1 MNSLLYYY
9 NNVQKMAAYRQA
21 KRMQCGVK
29 LGENQLS
36 GSSSTVKFISNPIPI
51 GTDDFSVEFYGNVYG
66 QNGSYA
72 SVFNAV
78 NPSIGGSRTFSIY
91 GQFYPDNGVWAIA
104 FSPDTSGYITG
115 DEVRINYSPKND
127 SQFLISVTRQGT
139 TVKAYINGE
148 LKATKEQSEV
158 KDLGDLQLAIANSSD
173 VGFVRVWNY
182 ALSADEIATLYNNG
196 DPMGYV
202 VPKLSRQIGP
212 DVYLSANVFEF
223 NIGSPITQT
232 VIPEQQYP
240 FDCIYRV
247 SYVVD
252 EWDFQPSTYNAVGF
266 IGRNGATVIS
276 GISTWYSIAAA
287 KIGEEQSFFVKMPS
301 TESPYLIIYGSQ
313 DDVSVTARRLKVTV
327 NSITPVGLLA
337 EYLPQN
343 LMYGRD
349 DKTIATSW
357 LDSAKQLPLS
367 DEYMEPLFQ
376 SIGGYDMAANG
387 APEILYRTY
396 NYDYVGAKLGYQQ
409 PIISASTTKFVSAP
423 ISIGTSDFSIEFYG
437 NTYGSYTNKNPSI
450 SNQSQPYTYGEGCLL
465 VYQTESGVGGIE
477 WIIFEKPATG
487 ADLADSINLR
497 YKPIDPIEKFHF
509 VITRQG
515 TTVKVYINGE
525 LKTTKEQSEVKDMGD
540 LQLAI
545 ANSSD
550 VGFVRVWNK
559 CLSDSEVSQLE
570 NSGDPA
576 GYVLPAEMKTGD
588 QRCIAEYLAMNLVPQ
603 KYKPTVAARW
613 LDSATVLPDPDGT
626 LRRIWKSVG
635 GYDMEANGNPIIL
648 Q

>member
-1 MNSLLYYY
+1 MNSLYTYY

-21 KRMQCGVK
+21 KRMQCGALTAQGGFSTTDPALMQTPFTIQCVFRPTK
-29 LGENQLS
+29 VTSTLQVAFNTKGDSSNPRVDLNESGNIVIYGGGFILYTKPANLDSIYDIVFVATDSQLS
-36 GSSSTVKFISNPIPI
+36 LFVDGTLITSVSYVNTISLYTI
-51 GTDDFSVEFYGNVYG
+51 GFYFANNKLYF
-66 QNGSYA
+66 Q
-72 SVFNAV
+72 
-78 NPSIGGSRTFSIY
+78 
-91 GQFYPDNGVWAIA
+91 
-104 FSPDTSGYITG
+104 G
-115 DEVRINYSPKND
+115 DYLLHRH
-127 SQFLISVTRQGT
+127 F
-139 TVKAYINGE
+139 
-148 LKATKEQSEV
+148 
-158 KDLGDLQLAIANSSD
+158 
-173 VGFVRVWNY
+173 NY
-182 ALSADEIATLYNNG
+182 AMSADEVKAIDNNG

-202 VPKLSRQIGP
+202 VPKAERGIDYSVELTGTRTYTWDAENTSYLVIAPASPMYLGRMYKVNITVSNYETGTPFIYDTKYKVPAQNGTYDIVVKNTSAIANR
-212 DVYLSANVFEF
+212 VY
-223 NIGSPITQT
+223 
-232 VIPEQQYP
+232 
-240 FDCIYRV
+240 
-247 SYVVD
+247 
-252 EWDFQPSTYNAVGF
+252 
-266 IGRNGATVIS
+266 
-276 GISTWYSIAAA
+276 
-287 KIGEEQSFFVKMPS
+287 
-301 TESPYLIIYGSQ
+301 IYGGLNNT
-313 DDVSVTARRLKVTV
+313 VRRLTLTV
-327 NSITPVGLLA
+327 NSVTPVGLLA

-349 DKTIATSW
+349 DKSIATSW

-367 DEYMEPLFQ
+367 DEYLPPLFQ

-387 APEILYRTY
+387 APEILYWTY

-409 PIISASTTKFVSAP
+409 PIISNSTTKFVSAP

-525 LKTTKEQSEVKDMGD
+525 LKATKEQSEVKDFGD

-576 GYVLPAEMKTGD
+576 GYVLPSEMKTGD